1 MQLVRR
7 SKEAFSQQLGRP
19 PEKSPYVS
27 SSLLSTY
34 EQESETCKDWL
45 YQLDWDEEKTLTCAT
60 WDMFNLF
67 PKRVKSS
74 IASFV
79 LRASGSWKEEFC
91 TITYYQRPGNTGLKE
106 KKKFQEKWNLP
117 VDRKM
122 PVHME
127 SVNVCKRPTDYH
139 CFCTFYFIFLNLWYL
154 WYLAPYWHVTRS

>member
-7 SKEAFSQQLGRP
+7 SKEAFCQQLGRP

-60 WDMFNLF
+60 WDMLNLF

-106 KKKFQEKWNLP
+106 KKEVSSKSGTCQLIERCQSTWRVSMCASAPLIIII
-117 VDRKM
+117 VG
-122 PVHME
+122 
-127 SVNVCKRPTDYH
+127 
-139 CFCTFYFIFLNLWYL
+139 FCTSFFLICDICDI
-154 WYLAPYWHVTRS
+154 WHPIGM

>member
-60 WDMFNLF
+60 WDMLNLF

-106 KKKFQEKWNLP
+106 KNLP

-139 CFCTFYFIFLNLWYL
+139 YCRVLHFFLYLWYL
-154 WYLAPYWHVTRS
+154 WYLAPHWHVTLS